1 MLVDRI
7 RDDELSRLRQHV
19 MACQPDNVLGPSPG
33 IEAIL
38 RHFRVEPEPAPSD
51 AA

>member
-1 MLVDRI
+1 MLVERI
-7 RDDELSRLRQHV
+7 REDELSRLRQHV
-19 MACQPDNVLGPSPG
+19 MDCQPDNVLGPSPG

-38 RHFRVEPEPAPSD
+38 RHFRVEPAPEPPD